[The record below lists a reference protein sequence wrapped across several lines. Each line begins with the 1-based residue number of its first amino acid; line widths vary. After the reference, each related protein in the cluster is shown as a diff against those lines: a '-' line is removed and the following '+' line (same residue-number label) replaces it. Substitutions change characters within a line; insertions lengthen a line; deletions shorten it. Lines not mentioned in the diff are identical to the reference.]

1 MLSKPYKYIYNYYY
15 LVVDWILDLS
25 NEAKMSKKEKKDLED
40 SWVYDSLVGFLR
52 GPVWH
57 VPVMTF
63 IEQKSLSKYLL
74 PDRLF
79 SLLRNT

>member
-1 MLSKPYKYIYNYYY
+1 
-15 LVVDWILDLS
+15 
-25 NEAKMSKKEKKDLED
+25 MSKKEQQRKDVED

>member
-1 MLSKPYKYIYNYYY
+1 
-15 LVVDWILDLS
+15 
-25 NEAKMSKKEKKDLED
+25 MSKKEKKDLED

-79 SLLRNT
+79 SLLHNT

>member
-1 MLSKPYKYIYNYYY
+1 
-15 LVVDWILDLS
+15 
-25 NEAKMSKKEKKDLED
+25 MSQKARPEFED

-63 IEQKSLSKYLL
+63 IEQKSLSKADFRHLLNYLQITKKIS
-74 PDRLF
+74 RTTVNAEM
-79 SLLRNT
+79 S

>member
-1 MLSKPYKYIYNYYY
+1 
-15 LVVDWILDLS
+15 
-25 NEAKMSKKEKKDLED
+25 MSKKEKKDLED

-63 IEQKSLSKYLL
+63 IEQKSLSKYL
-74 PDRLF
+74 PNRVF
-79 SLLRNT
+79 SYCVICR